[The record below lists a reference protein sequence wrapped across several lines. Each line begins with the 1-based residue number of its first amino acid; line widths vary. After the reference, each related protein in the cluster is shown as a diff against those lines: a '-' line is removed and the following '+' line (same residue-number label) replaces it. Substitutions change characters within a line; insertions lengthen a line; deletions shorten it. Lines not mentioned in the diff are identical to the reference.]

1 MAPRGR
7 PFVIGHPKVAGRAK
21 GTLNRATVNA
31 RELAQRLL
39 TDPEYV
45 DGLERRLRQ
54 GELPPAVE
62 AMLWNYAFGRP
73 MEDAPSHGDFPVTFS
88 LDIAAV
94 SPQRPLLSSAST
106 ALSSEDEPS

>member
-1 MAPRGR
+1 MAARGR
-7 PFVIGHPKVAGRAK
+7 PFQAGHTKIAGRAK
-21 GTLNRATVNA
+21 GTPNRATVNA
-31 RELAQRLL
+31 RELAQRLV

-62 AMLWNYAFGRP
+62 AMLWNYAFGKP
-73 MEDAPSHGDFPVTFS
+73 MEDTPSHGDFPVSFT
-88 LDIAAV
+88 LDVAAV

-106 ALSSEDEPS
+106 ALSSEDGPS